1 MSNKIIEAI
10 NEELAAAEKN
20 VAAIEAQLKAAKSAR
35 SNLKRIL
42 ASVTPAATI
51 AAPASE
57 EV

>member
-10 NEELAAAEKN
+10 NEELTAAEKN

-35 SNLKRIL
+35 SNLKRML